1 MGGSLRSSL
10 SAVVDVTNSI
20 LSYMGYELVSN
31 LEDSSKPHLEPGTMP
46 YTPEQEFGEMTL
58 SDYDSNEDADYEPS
72 ESEDSDDELEFNSDA
87 SASEDSEVEEE
98 EEVVVKEELVEEDAN
113 I

>member
-1 MGGSLRSSL
+1 
-10 SAVVDVTNSI
+10 
-20 LSYMGYELVSN
+20 
-31 LEDSSKPHLEPGTMP
+31 MP

-87 SASEDSEVEEE
+87 SVSEDSEVEGE
-98 EEVVVKEELVEEDAN
+98 EEVLVKEELVEEDAKIQEFSIYLTLELSCLTDVFCKKSEICSSMILLYN
-113 I
+113 VPARHLS

>member
-1 MGGSLRSSL
+1 
-10 SAVVDVTNSI
+10 
-20 LSYMGYELVSN
+20 
-31 LEDSSKPHLEPGTMP
+31 MP

-72 ESEDSDDELEFNSDA
+72 ETEDSDYELEFNSDA
-87 SASEDSEVEEE
+87 SDSEVEDV
-98 EEVVVKEELVEEDAN
+98 EEVELVDEDAK

>member
-1 MGGSLRSSL
+1 
-10 SAVVDVTNSI
+10 
-20 LSYMGYELVSN
+20 
-31 LEDSSKPHLEPGTMP
+31 MP

-87 SASEDSEVEEE
+87 SVSEDSEVEDE
-98 EEVVVKEELVEEDAN
+98 EEVLVKEELVEDDAKIKDFLIYLTLELHCWCNVVN
-113 I
+113 IVNN